1 MPNDRKRPLGAVSVA
16 MASVPAGVGLAR
28 KRRQFRKPLP
38 VWCIIR
44 IAGGARDRVQRFW
57 RTKQP
62 SDCRC
67 RMTSNPESYIP
78 AGIGRS
84 ASRGGRPAS

>member
-1 MPNDRKRPLGAVSVA
+1 LNCPASLAATNLGGLVMPNDRNRPLGAVSVA

-44 IAGGARDRVQRFW
+44 IAGAR
-57 RTKQP
+57 
-62 SDCRC
+62 
-67 RMTSNPESYIP
+67 
-78 AGIGRS
+78 A
-84 ASRGGRPAS
+84 

>member
-44 IAGGARDRVQRFW
+44 IAGAR
-57 RTKQP
+57 
-62 SDCRC
+62 
-67 RMTSNPESYIP
+67 
-78 AGIGRS
+78 A
-84 ASRGGRPAS
+84 

>member
-44 IAGGARDRVQRFW
+44 IAGGRA
-57 RTKQP
+57 
-62 SDCRC
+62 
-67 RMTSNPESYIP
+67 
-78 AGIGRS
+78 
-84 ASRGGRPAS
+84 